1 MNRWK
6 VILLGGLFFVLPLF
20 SESMVR
26 IVAVR
31 GEVRV
36 RRSLE
41 ETWSPAG
48 AGTMLKPLDTVFS
61 GEASEAVL
69 LLEDGTRFTLG
80 GNAVL
85 DVSDLRRIT
94 ERQMFLFLMSQKVER
109 LSATDSS
116 SAIRI
121 VNVSVVR
128 GSQKQASTEPAPLS
142 DVRGWTR
149 EKNGA
154 KALLDAD
161 YCTNAVV
168 KFYKILQRHPDLKD
182 GGEIHWCLGRAFEA
196 LKETGRAAD
205 AYRTALD
212 RVNDGAL
219 KPSEIAERKA
229 RIEAALQQLKSSS

>member
-1 MNRWK
+1 MNKR
-6 VILLGGLFFVLPLF
+6 IFNLLGGLLIAVPLL
-20 SESMVR
+20 SEPAVR
-26 IVAVR
+26 IASVR
-31 GEVRV
+31 GDVRV
-36 RRSLE
+36 RRGLE
-41 ETWSPAG
+41 EAWFPAG
-48 AGTMLKPLDTVFS
+48 AGMLLKPLDSVFA

-69 LLEDGTRFTLG
+69 LLEDGTRFSLG

-109 LSATDSS
+109 LAATDSS
-116 SAIRI
+116 AAIHI

-128 GSQKQASTEPAPLS
+128 GSQKQASPEPAPQA
-142 DVRGWTR
+142 DVRGWTL

-168 KFYKILQRHPDLKD
+168 KFYKILQRHPDVRD
-182 GGEIHWCLGRAFEA
+182 GGEIHWLLGRAFEA

-212 RVNDGAL
+212 QTNDGTL
-219 KPSEIAERKA
+219 KPSETAERRA
-229 RIEAALQQLKSSS
+229 WLEAALRRLKSS